1 MLKNR
6 FKGCTNTIAGVLYF
20 VHCHRENTGPTES
33 HRVLSEVQK
42 GSQKEIQAV
51 ALNKTGTQC
60 IYQCFPPEL
69 GGGGGRHTLGITQPK
84 QSHCPREFDRR
95 LWHRG
100 CTLDVSARKLMKLC
114 LHMGRELN
122 CLIPSGN
129 SAFVCLFVLRLYVP
143 VNNFSVMSGRSH
155 RFLGN

>member
-1 MLKNR
+1 MSSVR
-6 FKGCTNTIAGVLYF
+6 FKT
-20 VHCHRENTGPTES
+20 
-33 HRVLSEVQK
+33 

-60 IYQCFPPEL
+60 IYQCFSPEL
-69 GGGGGRHTLGITQPK
+69 DRGAGGCGAGGGHTLGITQPK

-100 CTLDVSARKLMKLC
+100 GTLDVSARKLKKLC

-122 CLIPSGN
+122 CLIP
-129 SAFVCLFVLRLYVP
+129 
-143 VNNFSVMSGRSH
+143 
-155 RFLGN
+155 